1 METLTEKALEMIA
14 ERFGLLANPS
24 RLMILQHI
32 CGEERTVSEL
42 VKLTG
47 FKQANVSKQLGMLD
61 RGGLVTRRVDGNRVY
76 YGLGDASL
84 PRLCEVMQ
92 ESMKARQAALLRELR
107 SKK

>member
-1 METLTEKALEMIA
+1 MDTISAKALELIA
-14 ERFGLLANPS
+14 ERFSLLANPS

-32 CGEERTVSEL
+32 CQEEKTVSDL

-61 RGGLVTRRVDGNRVY
+61 RGGLVKRRADGNRVY
-76 YGLGDASL
+76 YGLADPSL

-92 ESMKARQAALLRELR
+92 QSLAAHQQALLKQLR
-107 SKK
+107 SKS